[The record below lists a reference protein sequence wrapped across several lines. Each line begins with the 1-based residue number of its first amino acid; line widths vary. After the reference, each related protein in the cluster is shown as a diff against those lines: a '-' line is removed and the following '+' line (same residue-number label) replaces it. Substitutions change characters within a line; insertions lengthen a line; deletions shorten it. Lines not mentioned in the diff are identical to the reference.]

1 MYIGTAALAMPVIQK
16 AREKNNGLMGTCALG
31 AGAIIS
37 IGLGK
42 MASSIF
48 NRTVDKVVDF
58 IDDVKPKENS
68 NEKSSVVSEM
78 DETEEE

>member
-1 MYIGTAALAMPVIQK
+1 MYIGTAALAMPLIQK

-42 MASSIF
+42 MASNIF
-48 NRTVDKVVDF
+48 NKTVDKVVDF
-58 IDDVKPKENS
+58 IDDVKPADK
-68 NEKSSVVSEM
+68 KKDDTSE
-78 DETEEE
+78 DEEAE